1 VTWKSR
7 RQTSRSVD
15 ASALR
20 EIALGAAIL
29 GAGGGGDPY
38 VGRLLARASIARD
51 GPVRLVEAATLADDD
66 VVVAV
71 GMIGAPT
78 VLSEKIPAGDEFAR
92 AVRKL
97 EQHLGRKVTH
107 IVPEEVGGTNSMMP
121 IAAAAQLGLPL
132 VDGDLMGRA
141 FPEIQMCSPTLSGIS
156 CTPMALS
163 DDKGNRCVVDGV
175 TNLWAERLARAITI
189 QMGCAAAMALYPMTG
204 AQVHESVIL
213 GSLTRAWRLGT
224 ALEHARAH
232 HEDPTARVAADLDG
246 RVLLTGKVVDVA
258 RKIKRGFTTAEIDI
272 EGLGDDA
279 GRLMHLSTQNE
290 HLIASIDGDVVATV
304 PDLIV
309 VLESELGN
317 PVLTERIRY
326 GLRVA
331 VIGAPCDARWRT
343 PLGLE
348 TTGPRYF
355 GYDLDFRPVEA

>member
-1 VTWKSR
+1 LR
-7 RQTSRSVD
+7 FVD
-15 ASALR
+15 ADALAD
-20 EIALGAAIL
+20 ISLGAAVL

-38 VGRLLARASIARD
+38 IGRLLARESIARH
-51 GPVRLVEAATLADDD
+51 GPVPLVDAETLGADD

-78 VLSEKIPAGDEFAR
+78 VLSEKVPAGDEFAR
-92 AVRKL
+92 AVREL
-97 EQHLGRKVTH
+97 EEHLGRAVTH

-121 IAAAAQLGLPL
+121 LAAAAQLELPL

-189 QMGCAAAMALYPMTG
+189 QMGCAAAMALYPMRG
-204 AQVHESVIL
+204 DQVQESVIL
-213 GSLTRAWRLGT
+213 GSLTRAWRLGGGI
-224 ALEHARAH
+224 ERARAR
-232 HEDPTARVAADLDG
+232 HEDPTARVAAELDG
-246 RVLLTGKVVDVA
+246 RVLLVGKVVDVA
-258 RKIKRGFTTAEIDI
+258 RRIEKGFTTAEIDI
-272 EGLGDDA
+272 EGLGDDS
-279 GRLMHLSTQNE
+279 GRLLHLSTQNE
-290 HLIASIDGDVVATV
+290 HLIASIDGDVVVTV

-309 VLESELGN
+309 VLESESGA

-326 GLRVA
+326 GLRVT
-331 VIGAPCDARWRT
+331 VLGAPCDSRWRT

-355 GYDLDFRPVEA
+355 GYDVDFQPVEA